1 LVCPDTRDEY
11 LQDTEGKQAAMSG
24 LYCVLPRLGTVS
36 IIKQMTPEGCAPQG
50 GRSRRRQSSGQ
61 KHLGRIFFFLS
72 PLLFPLPSYDLAPG
86 ESVEE
91 GRNYC
96 TALYKNVTR
105 LRRTE
110 FEHRSVVVNALN
122 YK

>member
-1 LVCPDTRDEY
+1 MPLG
-11 LQDTEGKQAAMSG
+11 EGE
-24 LYCVLPRLGTVS
+24 V
-36 IIKQMTPEGCAPQG
+36 EGDRALAKSTWAG
-50 GRSRRRQSSGQ
+50 
-61 KHLGRIFFFLS
+61 FFLS

-86 ESVEE
+86 ERVEE

-110 FEHRSVVVNALN
+110 FERSSVAEMF
-122 YK
+122 